1 MIEDFHSY
9 LILWS
14 GGIASKKPSRLL
26 IMGDHRQCEF
36 FKLTVAHPKIFL
48 VVVAAWL
55 CDLAADWAM
64 LLLTQ
69 L

>member
-1 MIEDFHSY
+1 MIEDFRSY

-14 GGIASKKPSRLL
+14 GGIASKKTSRLL
-26 IMGDHRQCEF
+26 IMDDHRQCEF
-36 FKLTVAHPKIFL
+36 FKLTVAHTKIFL

-55 CDLAADWAM
+55 CDLAADRAM
-64 LLLTQ
+64 LVLKQ